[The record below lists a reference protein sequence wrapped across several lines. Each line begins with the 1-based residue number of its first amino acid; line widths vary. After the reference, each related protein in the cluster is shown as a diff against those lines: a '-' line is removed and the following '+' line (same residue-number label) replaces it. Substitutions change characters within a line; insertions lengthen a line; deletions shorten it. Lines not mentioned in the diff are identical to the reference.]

1 MSLTKR
7 IYKLHR
13 DELLA
18 VQETPIIQKL
28 RVSIEKR
35 MVNIEA
41 LVREATPDTWE
52 RSIALSELK
61 HARQLLG
68 KMLDKMDAITDE
80 IPF

>member
-7 IYKLHR
+7 IYQQHR
-13 DELLA
+13 EELLA
-18 VQETPIIQKL
+18 VQETPIMQKL

-52 RSIALSELK
+52 TQHSFIR
-61 HARQLLG
+61 
-68 KMLDKMDAITDE
+68 T
-80 IPF
+80 